1 VPLAIKGH
9 YPCPAVRWQVE
20 SRIEVLPKLNRHD
33 GNGTGSRVLPGS
45 LNGVGPGDAIARAF
59 CGLAPE
65 HCHKQADHGQDAQQ
79 EEQSVP

>member
-1 VPLAIKGH
+1 
-9 YPCPAVRWQVE
+9 VRWQVE